1 MREKPGR
8 ERAMSVPSKSEL
20 SLLNQDEREVT
31 LNTHHPVVGE
41 MGRDRLEGLRD
52 RLRDLRDRERTLSR
66 HRRRETKGTTD
77 PRGKSFSGTAEH
89 ANRRQ
94 SVFAAAIKRV
104 KNELRRIR
112 KFEARRELGEAAR
125 RALALRR
132 TRQFSRPQTT
142 PTSHDGMRPIPS
154 RRRIK
159 KLPPEKSEGSRRPTS
174 GRRRDETPNADAAIE
189 TRPTILPIEAAR
201 RTGATACSPF
211 PRL

>member
-1 MREKPGR
+1 
-8 ERAMSVPSKSEL
+8 MSVPCKSEL
-20 SLLNQDEREVT
+20 SLLNQDEREVI

-41 MGRDRLEGLRD
+41 MGRDGLEGLRD

-159 KLPPEKSEGSRRPTS
+159 KLPPEKI
-174 GRRRDETPNADAAIE
+174 GRVSQANKRAQAGRDSKRGRGN
-189 TRPTILPIEAAR
+189 
-201 RTGATACSPF
+201 
-211 PRL
+211 

>member
-1 MREKPGR
+1 
-8 ERAMSVPSKSEL
+8 MSVPCKSEL
-20 SLLNQDEREVT
+20 SLLNHDEREVI
-31 LNTHHPVVGE
+31 LSTHHPVVGE
-41 MGRDRLEGLRD
+41 MERDGLESLRA

-66 HRRRETKGTTD
+66 HRRRETKGTAD

-132 TRQFSRPQTT
+132 ARQFSRPQTT
-142 PTSHDGMRPIPS
+142 PTSHDGMRSIQS

-159 KLPPEKSEGSRRPTS
+159 KLPPEKI
-174 GRRRDETPNADAAIE
+174 GRVSQANKRAQARRDAKRGRGN
-189 TRPTILPIEAAR
+189 
-201 RTGATACSPF
+201 
-211 PRL
+211 

>member
-1 MREKPGR
+1 MQRVITRYRRAFQTRIVAMREKPRR
-8 ERAMSVPSKSEL
+8 ERAMSVPCKSEL
-20 SLLNQDEREVT
+20 SLLNQDEREVI

-41 MGRDRLEGLRD
+41 MERDGLEGLRD

-66 HRRRETKGTTD
+66 HRRRETKGTAA

-132 TRQFSRPQTT
+132 ARQFARPQTT
-142 PTSHDGMRPIPS
+142 PTAHDGMRSIPS
-154 RRRIK
+154 RHRIK
-159 KLPPEKSEGSRRPTS
+159 KLPPEKI
-174 GRRRDETPNADAAIE
+174 GRVSQANKRAQARRDSK
-189 TRPTILPIEAAR
+189 R
-201 RTGATACSPF
+201 
-211 PRL
+211 